1 MIHAWYN
8 IIISLEI
15 IVIIYSYCS
24 ITLHSCVTAPHYELF
39 SSLIIDQD
47 VTK

>member
-15 IVIIYSYCS
+15 IVIIYSYC
-24 ITLHSCVTAPHYELF
+24 ITLHSCVTAPHELF

-47 VTK
+47 VTQ